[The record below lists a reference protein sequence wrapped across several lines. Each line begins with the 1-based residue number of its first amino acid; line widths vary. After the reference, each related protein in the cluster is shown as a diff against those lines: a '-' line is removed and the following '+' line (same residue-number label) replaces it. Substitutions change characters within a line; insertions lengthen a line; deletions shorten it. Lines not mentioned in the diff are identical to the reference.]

1 MTMQE
6 TIDLFLGLNDFNWR
20 GSAYQWFFYAGIL
33 LTLVFEKRKML
44 RIVFGWLPLFYL
56 VFMFNPLCIKLL
68 NLAGLFNQAYFTRLF
83 SFMPLMY
90 VIAKGFTM
98 LLRLDNGWLK
108 LGGVGLA
115 CAVICIAGK
124 NIYLEDWLVKAEND
138 EKVPRETFEILEAID
153 AENNEDVSVA
163 PIGVSTVYIRQVA
176 NVVTPYGRTMG
187 DLGNMLL
194 QDPPD
199 VQKVM
204 ELAGKQDVDYV
215 VAHNTDATLS
225 AFAAQGYAPHAT
237 TEGYAVFKVDN
248 VPKLERTL
256 NDRRQVTAITY
267 CDASGAPVAGEAGY
281 TTAVYTYDANGNQS
295 GEAYLDGNGQPYS
308 DLEGYH
314 SIKRTYYIN
323 GAVKTVSYLD
333 RDGRPVM
340 VGGKSK
346 TAYAYNLNGQ
356 VVRETYYDTEDKRI
370 GEVGEGLPVEDVCLK
385 YIQRTSGARRDGNS
399 VRFETKRDGNRFSGA
414 WFQIWDGLTGEYI
427 LTFGEGYG
435 PSEINGEYVHELPS
449 GLYRLIFRGNT
460 NLADEYISSLE
471 YLTQGETLYYHYH
484 FDDLQEKT
492 VDVSDLY
499 IGRVKP
505 EER

>member
-1 MTMQE
+1 MQD
-6 TIDLFLGLNDFNWR
+6 IVDLFLELNELHWR
-20 GSAYQWFFYAGIL
+20 GSAFQWFFYAGIA
-33 LTLVFEKRKML
+33 LTLVFEKRRML
-44 RIVFGWLPLFYL
+44 RIVFGWLPLLYL
-56 VFMFNPLCIKLL
+56 LCVFNPLSIRLQ
-68 NLAGLFNQAYFTRLF
+68 NLAGLHKPAYYARLF

-90 VIAKGFTM
+90 VIARGFTL
-98 LLRLDNGWLK
+98 LLRIDNSWLK
-108 LGGVGLA
+108 LATVGLA
-115 CAVICIAGK
+115 CAVVCVAGK
-124 NIYLEDWLVKAEND
+124 NIYLEEWLVKAEND
-138 EKVPRETFEILEAID
+138 DKVPRETLEILEAID
-153 AENNEDVSVA
+153 AEGNADVSVA

-176 NVVTPYGRTMG
+176 NVVTPYGRKMS
-187 DLGNMLL
+187 DLGNMLS

-199 VQKVM
+199 VQKAM

-225 AFAAQGYAPHAT
+225 AFAGQGYAPHAT

-256 NDRRQVTAITY
+256 NDRRQVTAATT

-281 TTAVYTYDANGNQS
+281 TTAVYTYDANGRLS
-295 GEAYLDGNGQPYS
+295 GEAYLDGDGQPYS

-314 SIKRTYYIN
+314 SIKRTYYFN
-323 GAVKTVSYLD
+323 GEVKTVSYLD

-340 VGGKSK
+340 VGGRSK

-370 GEVGEGLPVEDVCLK
+370 GEVGEGLPVDDTCMK

-399 VRFETKRDGNRFSGA
+399 VRFETKREGNRFSGA

-449 GLYRLIFRGNT
+449 GLYKLAFKGNT
-460 NLADEYISSLE
+460 NLADEIIYSLE
-471 YLTQGETLYYHYH
+471 YLTEGETLYYSYRL
-484 FDDLQEKT
+484 DDLQEKT
-492 VDVSDLY
+492 VAVSDLY